1 MISEI
6 DQIKSRLDA
15 RRPLSPEQLRGLQT
29 VFEAEET
36 EYIYESNAIEG
47 NTLTL
52 AETELVLRK
61 GITVSG
67 KPIKD
72 HLEATNHLKAF
83 RFLNELVDGREPFS
97 ERVLLDLQSLI
108 LRGIED
114 EWAGRY
120 RNVAVRI
127 GGSRHVPPN
136 PAKVPDLMSETFQWY
151 TQAASGEHPVH
162 VAADLHLRISQI
174 HPFIDGSG
182 RVARL
187 IMNLHLMSHG
197 FPLTIIR
204 SARNQRVDY
213 YNVLAESDR
222 SGSPDPFRRFIEERV
237 LEGLKRY
244 LEILEE

>member
-1 MISEI
+1 MIYQI
-6 DQIKSRLDA
+6 DQLKARLDA
-15 RRPLSPEQLRGLQT
+15 RRPLSPEQIRGLQT

-52 AETELVLRK
+52 PETELVLRK

-67 KPIKD
+67 KPLKD

-83 RFLNELVDGREPFS
+83 RFLKGLVEKKEAFS
-97 ERVLLDLQSLI
+97 ERVLLELHALI

-120 RNVAVRI
+120 RNVPVRI

-136 PAKVPDLMSETFQWY
+136 PMKVPELMTDLFEWY
-151 TQAASGEHPVH
+151 VGAACSEHPVH
-162 VAADLHLRISQI
+162 VASDLHLRISQI
-174 HPFIDGSG
+174 HPFIDGNG

-187 IMNLHLMSHG
+187 VMNLHLMSHG
-197 FPLTIIR
+197 YPLTIIH
-204 SARNQRVDY
+204 SEQNQRVEY
-213 YNVLAESDR
+213 YNVLSESDK
-222 SGSPDPFRRFIEERV
+222 SSSVEPFRRFIEERV
-237 LEGLKRY
+237 IESLNRY
-244 LEILEE
+244 LEVLNE